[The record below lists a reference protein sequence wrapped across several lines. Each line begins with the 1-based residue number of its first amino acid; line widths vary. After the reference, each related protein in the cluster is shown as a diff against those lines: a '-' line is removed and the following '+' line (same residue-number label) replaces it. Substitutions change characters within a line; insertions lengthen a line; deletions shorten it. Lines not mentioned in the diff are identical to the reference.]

1 MGDVKESALTQKSD
15 CKWVRAL
22 DANGNSIRISKEDLA
37 AVVGGLLGESN
48 TLKQRGTINLQEGSN
63 LAKYIQDNDKSLKV
77 GIYTVMGVDGGRT
90 PITDWGTLE
99 RISTTSYVFLSANQ
113 KVMLSFVKDAEKWA
127 YTKYSGEVTNGP
139 F

>member
-1 MGDVKESALTQKSD
+1 MHFSRKGRKSAAFTQM
-15 CKWVRAL
+15 CVQ
-22 DANGNSIRISKEDLA
+22 
-37 AVVGGLLGESN
+37 VGGLLGESN

-77 GIYTVMGVDGGRT
+77 GIYTVMGVDGGQT

-99 RISTTSYVFLSANQ
+99 KISTTSYVFLSANK
-113 KVMLSFVKDAEKWA
+113 KVMLSFVKDAVKWA

>member
-1 MGDVKESALTQKSD
+1 MADLKESAMTQQSD

-63 LAKYIQDNDKSLKV
+63 LAKYIQDNNISLKV

-99 RISTTSYVFLSANQ
+99 KISTTSYVFLSANQ

>member
-1 MGDVKESALTQKSD
+1 M
-15 CKWVRAL
+15 
-22 DANGNSIRISKEDLA
+22 
-37 AVVGGLLGESN
+37 GGLLGESN

-99 RISTTSYVFLSANQ
+99 KISTTSYVFLSANQ

>member
-1 MGDVKESALTQKSD
+1 M
-15 CKWVRAL
+15 C
-22 DANGNSIRISKEDLA
+22 
-37 AVVGGLLGESN
+37 VVCITTSVSSCLVGELLEESN

-63 LAKYIQDNDKSLKV
+63 LAKYIQDNSASLKI
-77 GIYTVMGVDGGRT
+77 GIYTVNGVDRGQT

-99 RISTTSYVFLSANQ
+99 KISSTLYVFHATNL
-113 KVMLSFVKDAEKWA
+113 KVMLSFNRDLTRWA